1 MCADEISTRAR
12 FIRHRQLFEEYG
24 TLGTYD
30 SQKEAAQP
38 SESTNEASPSEAKGG
53 TVLLVAGLASCS
65 ADISLRVATVSV
77 RPKDTLP

>member
-1 MCADEISTRAR
+1 M

-38 SESTNEASPSEAKGG
+38 SESTNEASPSEAKGRDSVISG
-53 TVLLVAGLASCS
+53 RASILLS
-65 ADISLRVATVSV
+65 RY
-77 RPKDTLP
+77 LP